1 MYSPFTMSWKYIRYL
16 LTADN
21 GRGHGIH
28 SPFVYQLIRE
38 VFMDQKKVPAYEL
51 PEQYRQTVLHNRT
64 LLDIEDLGAGS
75 VGGSRRKR
83 SVASIASNSVKHQ
96 RYASLLFRLGN
107 FLKARRIL
115 ELGTSLGVTSMY
127 LASVST
133 AEEVVTME
141 GSSEVADQAEAAFRA
156 RGLDKIR
163 VVRGNFDDRLPELL
177 QTMTQIEL
185 AYVDGNHRKNPTLD
199 YFNQILPL
207 VPNEGCIVFDDIH
220 WSREMEEAW
229 AEICADQRVT
239 LTIDLFAIGLVFVR
253 KEQLEK
259 QHFTIRY

>member
-1 MYSPFTMSWKYIRYL
+1 MYSAFTMAWKYMVYL
-16 LTADN
+16 LTSGN
-21 GRGHGIH
+21 GKGHGIH

-38 VFMDQKKVPAYEL
+38 VFMDQEKLAAYEL
-51 PEQYRQTVLHNRT
+51 PEQYRRSLLHDAT

-75 VGGSRRKR
+75 IGGSSRQRT
-83 SVASIASNSVKHQ
+83 VAAIARNSVKHQ

-107 FLKARRIL
+107 FLKARQML
-115 ELGTSLGVTSMY
+115 ELGTCLGVTSMY
-127 LASVST
+127 LAAVST

-141 GSSEVADQAEAAFRA
+141 GSSEIADLADAAFRI
-156 RGLDKIR
+156 RGLDKLR
-163 VVRGNFDDRLPELL
+163 LVRGNFDDQLPDVL
-177 QTMTQIEL
+177 QKMAHIDL
-185 AYVDGNHRKNPTLD
+185 AYVDGNHRKKPTMD

-207 VPNEGCIVFDDIH
+207 LPNEGCIVFDDIH
-220 WSREMEEAW
+220 WSGEMEEAW
-229 AEICADQRVT
+229 ADICADHRVT

>member
-1 MYSPFTMSWKYIRYL
+1 MYSPFTMAWKYIRYL

-51 PEQYRQTVLHNRT
+51 PEQYRQSVLHNRT

-83 SVASIASNSVKHQ
+83 SVASIARNSVKHQ
-96 RYASLLFRLGN
+96 RYASFLFRLGN

-127 LASVST
+127 LAAVST

-229 AEICADQRVT
+229 AQICADQRVT

>member
-1 MYSPFTMSWKYIRYL
+1 MAWKYMGYL

-21 GRGHGIH
+21 GKGHGIH

-38 VFMDQKKVPAYEL
+38 VFMDQTNFAAYAA
-51 PEQYRQTVLHNRT
+51 PEQYRRSLLHNNT
-64 LLDIEDLGAGS
+64 LLDIEDMGAGS
-75 VGGSRRKR
+75 VSGSHRQRT
-83 SVASIASNSVKHQ
+83 VATIAKNSVKHK

-107 FLKARRIL
+107 FLQARRIL

-127 LASVST
+127 LSAVTT

-141 GSSEVADQAEAAFRA
+141 GASAVADLAEAAFVA

-163 VVRGNFDDRLPELL
+163 VVRGDFDDQLPAILKG
-177 QTMTQIEL
+177 MPVIDL
-185 AYVDGNHRKNPTLD
+185 AYVDGNHRKKPTLD

-229 AEICADQRVT
+229 AGICADQRVT

>member
-1 MYSPFTMSWKYIRYL
+1 MYSAFTMAWKYMGYL
-16 LTADN
+16 LTAGN
-21 GRGHGIH
+21 GKGHGIH

-38 VFMDQKKVPAYEL
+38 VFMDRRKHAAYEL
-51 PEQYRQTVLHNRT
+51 PEQYRQSLLHNET

-75 VGGSRRKR
+75 IGGSSRQRT
-83 SVASIASNSVKHQ
+83 VASIARNSVKHQ
-96 RYASLLFRLGN
+96 RYASLLFRLGS
-107 FLKARRIL
+107 FLKARRML

-127 LASVST
+127 LSAVST

-141 GSSEVADQAEAAFRA
+141 GSFAVADLAEAAFRT
-156 RGLDKIR
+156 RGLDR
-163 VVRGNFDDRLPELL
+163 VRLVRGNFDDQLPEVL
-177 QTMTQIEL
+177 QTMAQIDL
-185 AYVDGNHRKNPTLD
+185 AYVDGNHRKKPTLD

-207 VPNEGCIVFDDIH
+207 LPNEGCIVFDDIH

-229 AEICADQRVT
+229 AEICADYRVA

-253 KEQLEK
+253 KEQLAK